1 MFVVITGAAGVLGS
15 TVAPMVAEK
24 HRVRLTDMLPAETPL
39 EFVQADLTDYDAC
52 RAVVEGAD
60 LVMHCAAIHPWKP
73 YTDDQYLD
81 CNIKA
86 VHHLLRACGD
96 AGVPKV
102 IYTSSIAANG
112 YSFEPELL
120 PLTEDAPER
129 PVDLYSITKLCGEKF
144 CEQLTRMRGIPTLCI
159 RPPAFFP
166 VDDLRFGLG
175 LLGGWLHW
183 TDVAGAHAAAV
194 EYDFTGHSAYHA
206 TADLPYT
213 ADDAVALR
221 ERPAEVIER
230 YFPGAVDFFAA
241 RGVPVAPI
249 SLWHS
254 IEKAKRDLGWKPK
267 LTFEVWKADRL
278 AREARGVV

>member
-1 MFVVITGAAGVLGS
+1 MLVVITGAAGVLGS
-15 TVAPMVAEK
+15 NVAPLVARN
-24 HRVRLTDMLPAETPL
+24 HRVRLVDMLPVETDF
-39 EFVQADLTDYDAC
+39 EFVQADLSDYDQALA
-52 RAVVEGAD
+52 AVSGAD
-60 LVMHCAAIHPWKP
+60 IVVHCAAIHPWKP

-86 VHHLLRACGD
+86 VHFILKACAD
-96 AGVPKV
+96 AGVKRV

-112 YSFEPELL
+112 YKFEPELL

-144 CEQLTRMRGIPTLCI
+144 CEQLTRMRGVPTLCI

-183 TDVAGAHAAAV
+183 TDVASAHAAAV
-194 EYDFTGHSAYHA
+194 DFEFTGHSAYFA

-213 ADDAVALR
+213 AQDAVALR
-221 ERPAEVIER
+221 DRPAEVIER
-230 YFPGAVDFFAA
+230 YFPGAVEFFAE
-241 RGVPVAPI
+241 RGIEIAPI
-249 SLWHS
+249 RMWHS
-254 IEKAKRDLGWKPK
+254 IEKAKRDLGWKPAI
-267 LTFEVWKADRL
+267 TFEVWKADRL
-278 AREARGVV
+278 AREARGEV